1 MSADLITNWAVET
14 GIAITCLIGF
24 ILIIR
29 RPFARRFGAGAAYA
43 LWALPLIRLFM
54 PPINIPILKPGIDTA
69 NAHEIIISA
78 EIIRN
83 MAALDTFTPLTT
95 PPPSL
100 DVNWLGL
107 AVIVWGG
114 IAAVW
119 LIKECLRQSQ
129 YVKNLRRNSRP
140 LDGAS
145 LGAAKNAATKS
156 GFKSLPNIRV
166 STTHTGPLV
175 TGILR
180 PVIILPHNF
189 AMTFTAEQQEM
200 TLLHELSHIKR
211 RDLWAAFAALT
222 FRALNWPNPLVHFA
236 AHRFRADQEAAC
248 DATVLRIMGGK
259 VESTRTYAET
269 LLQAATAAQQLRPAP
284 VYNMPMGLTI
294 YHPLKER
301 LMMMTATTR
310 KTTLMS
316 RLAAGT
322 LIASAIA
329 LTAPLSLA
337 GQQNK
342 DEMAGK
348 PHERTMSKRVIKSV
362 EDVDGV
368 KTKTHYEIV
377 TKDGVTTAYS
387 IDKKGKKTKIDPA
400 TIKTKHGHVMTETHS
415 GPHNM
420 DVMVMRGS
428 DGMDIEKHIKIIT
441 EDEMGSPDGQHKK
454 VIVRTMKDGQDM
466 SGKNVQVYAFSSSD
480 DVHVDIDGKGHHMSH
495 GAPAKAM
502 VSAAHDLI
510 DNLDDDKFS
519 DKTKRKLEKARK
531 ALKDAQDAI
540 AAEK

>member
-1 MSADLITNWAVET
+1 MSAEIIIQWAIQT

-54 PPINIPILKPGIDTA
+54 PPVNIPILKPNIDIT
-69 NAHEIIISA
+69 NTTETLISTEIATNIA
-78 EIIRN
+78 TLN
-83 MAALDTFTPLTT
+83 TFAPLTT
-95 PPPSL
+95 ARPMF
-100 DVNWLGL
+100 DINWLGL
-107 AVIVWGG
+107 AAVLW
-114 IAAVW
+114 IAIAMLW
-119 LIKECLRQSQ
+119 LGRECFRQSH
-129 YVKNLRRNSRP
+129 YARDLRRNSLP
-140 LDGAS
+140 LETDVLKAANK
-145 LGAAKNAATKS
+145 AAKKS
-156 GFKSLPNIRV
+156 GFKSIPNIRI

-180 PVIILPHNF
+180 PMIILPHSF
-189 AMTFTAEQQEM
+189 AKQFTPKQQEM

-211 RDLWAAFAALT
+211 RDLWAAFAALI
-222 FRALNWPNPLVHFA
+222 FRAVNWPNPVVHYA
-236 AHRFRADQEAAC
+236 ARRFRADQEAAC
-248 DATVLRIMGGK
+248 DATVLKLMGDTK
-259 VESTRTYAET
+259 ETTRTYAET
-269 LLQAATAAQQLRPAP
+269 LLQAAKAAQTPHLTAA
-284 VYNMPMGLTI
+284 YTMPMGLTI

-301 LMMMTATTR
+301 LMMMTQTTR

-337 GQQNK
+337 GHHGE

-348 PHERTMSKRVIKSV
+348 PHAKTMSKRVIKSV

-377 TKDGVTTAYS
+377 TKNGVTKAYS
-387 IDKKGKKTKIDPA
+387 IDRDGNRTEVDPA

-420 DVMVMRGS
+420 DVMVMHGP
-428 DGMDIEKHIKIIT
+428 DGADIEKHIKIIT
-441 EDEMGSPDGQHKK
+441 ENEMGGPDGQHKK
-454 VIVRTMKDGQDM
+454 VIVRTMKDGQEM
-466 SGKNVQVYAFSSSD
+466 SGKNVQVYAFSSAD
-480 DVHVDIDGKGHHMSH
+480 DVHVDIDGNGHHMSH

-502 VSAAHDLI
+502 VGAAHDLI

-519 DKTKRKLEKARK
+519 NKTKRKLEKARK
-531 ALKDAQDAI
+531 ALKEAQEAI
-540 AAEK
+540 ASEK